1 MQMFVNPHDPSTFSS
16 LWHFITDHLTTDKL
30 CVFCCPLPSLPSAY
44 IIDMAGDKTLNVPAG
59 ERSTDQELSILT
71 EIGQILSSSLD
82 LRSSFGQVMQIISD
96 KLSMR
101 RGALVMLDEST
112 GRLRTEAAIGMTPE
126 EMERGKYAVG
136 EGITG
141 SVVANGRARVIPDV
155 RNDPDFLNRTGR
167 VSAETPEPISFICV
181 PIKIEGRTAGAL
193 SVDKAI
199 TDEDRLRSDAKFLDI
214 TAAFLAQ
221 AIQINRMVLRQ
232 KEELLE
238 ENAQLRAQVRD
249 RYRFENIIGD
259 SPAMHD
265 VFAVVGQVANS
276 RATVLILGETGTGKE
291 MIAKAIHY
299 NSPRR
304 DKPFVRVNCGA
315 MTTTLLESEL
325 FGHVKGSFTG
335 AIRDKMG
342 RFEAADSGTI
352 FLDEI
357 GTMEPQLQV
366 KLLRVLQEREFER
379 VGDTQTM
386 KVDVRVIAAT
396 NADLQEEVAKGAFR
410 EDLYYRLNVVNIYL
424 PPLRNRREDI
434 PRLIDH
440 FLDKYNAIND
450 RKLRRISRDMLNVL
464 LRYPWPGN
472 VRELENAIERAV
484 VLSRDEDF
492 TEDLLPLNV
501 RMFAAQRRTNQSS
514 ESIEQLTRRLADQAI
529 SDYEMREGEIYQLVI
544 DQIEH
549 ALIDKALNKCGNVKT
564 KAADFLGI
572 NRNTLNK
579 KVKEL
584 GIEAVE
590 LIGMDRVHL
599 TVEDILYGYS
609 LQDDATVPNLKKVY
623 SRCSRPLARSQ
634 NHINGRKHQESTG
647 RLILV

>member
-1 MQMFVNPHDPSTFSS
+1 M
-16 LWHFITDHLTTDKL
+16 IETTVL
-30 CVFCCPLPSLPSAY
+30 AAQAVEGGF
-44 IIDMAGDKTLNVPAG
+44 
-59 ERSTDQELSILT
+59 DQELVVLT
-71 EIGQILSSSLD
+71 EIGQLLSSTLE
-82 LRSSFGQVMQIISD
+82 LRDAFGKMMQIISD
-96 KLSMR
+96 KLHMR
-101 RGALVMLDEST
+101 RGALVLLDEST
-112 GRLRTEAAIGMTPE
+112 GRLRTEAAIGLTPE
-126 EMERGKYAVG
+126 EMERAKYALG

-141 SVVANGRARVIPDV
+141 NVVATGRARIVPDL
-155 RNDPDFLNRTGR
+155 RTEPDFLNRTGR
-167 VSAETPEPISFICV
+167 FNPELIDMPTSFLCV
-181 PIKIEGRTAGAL
+181 PVRIGGRTAGAL
-193 SVDKAI
+193 SVDKPYVNDAQ
-199 TDEDRLRSDAKFLDI
+199 LRSDHRFLDI
-214 TAAFLAQ
+214 IAAFLAQ
-221 AIQINRMVLRQ
+221 AIQLNRMVMRQ

-238 ENAQLRAQVRD
+238 ENEQLRAQVRD

-259 SPAMHD
+259 SPAMHE

-276 RATVLILGETGTGKE
+276 RATVLLLGETGTGKE

-304 DKPFVRVNCGA
+304 ERPFIRVNCGA
-315 MTTTLLESEL
+315 LTGTLLESEL

-335 AIRDKMG
+335 AIRDKVG
-342 RFEAADSGTI
+342 RFEAADGGTI

-357 GTMEPQLQV
+357 GTLEPQLQV

-379 VGDTQTM
+379 VGDTLTL

-396 NADLQEEVAKGAFR
+396 NVDLQEQVAKSAFR
-410 EDLYYRLNVVNIYL
+410 EDLFYRLNVVSVYL

-440 FLDKYNAIND
+440 FLDKYNALNE
-450 RKLRRISRDMLNVL
+450 RRLRRISRDVLNVL

-484 VLSRDEDF
+484 VLSNDEDF
-492 TEDLLPLNV
+492 TEDLMPLSV

-514 ESIEQLTRRLADQAI
+514 ESLETLTKRVAEQ
-529 SDYEMREGEIYQLVI
+529 SVVDYELREGEIYQLVF

-549 ALIDKALNKCGNVKT
+549 ALIERALSKCNGVKT

-584 GIEAVE
+584 GIEAR
-590 LIGMDRVHL
+590 D
-599 TVEDILYGYS
+599 
-609 LQDDATVPNLKKVY
+609 
-623 SRCSRPLARSQ
+623 
-634 NHINGRKHQESTG
+634 
-647 RLILV
+647 

>member
-1 MQMFVNPHDPSTFSS
+1 LIECSAV
-16 LWHFITDHLTTDKL
+16 I
-30 CVFCCPLPSLPSAY
+30 AY
-44 IIDMAGDKTLNVPAG
+44 IVVMAESESPTSRAAEPIA
-59 ERSTDQELSILT
+59 DQELSILM
-71 EIGQILSSSLD
+71 EIGQILSSTLE
-82 LRSSFGQVMQIISD
+82 LRDGFGKMMQIISD
-96 KLSMR
+96 KLDMH
-101 RGALVMLDEST
+101 RGALVLLDEST
-112 GRLRTEAAIGMTPE
+112 GRLRTVAAVGLTQDEID
-126 EMERGKYAVG
+126 RGKYALG

-141 SVVANGRARVIPDV
+141 NVVATGRPRIISDL
-155 RNDPDFLNRTGR
+155 RTEPDFLNRTGR
-167 VSAETPEPISFICV
+167 LDYEGGGPVSFICV
-181 PIKIEGRTAGAL
+181 PIKIENRTAGAL
-193 SVDKAI
+193 SVDKPYV
-199 TDEDRLRSDAKFLDI
+199 DEDRLRSDHRFLDI
-214 TAAFLAQ
+214 IAAFLAQ
-221 AIQINRMVLRQ
+221 AIQINRMVMRQ

-259 SPAMHD
+259 SAAMHE
-265 VFAVVGQVANS
+265 VFATVGQVANS
-276 RATVLILGETGTGKE
+276 RATVLLLGETGTGKE

-315 MTTTLLESEL
+315 MTSTLLESEL

-335 AIRDKMG
+335 AIRDKEG

-379 VGDTQTM
+379 VGDTQTV

-396 NADLQEEVAKGAFR
+396 NVDLQEEVARGNFR
-410 EDLYYRLNVVNIYL
+410 EDLFYRLNVVSIYL

-434 PRLIDH
+434 PRLIDY
-440 FLDKYNAIND
+440 FLDKYNAVNE
-450 RKLRRISRDMLNVL
+450 RRLRRISRDMLNVL

-484 VLSRDEDF
+484 VLSNGEDF
-492 TEDLLPLNV
+492 TEDLLPLSV
-501 RMFAAQRRTNQSS
+501 RMFAAQRRTTQSS
-514 ESIEQLTRRLADQAI
+514 ETVETLTRRLSDQAMV
-529 SDYEMREGEIYQLVI
+529 DYELQEGRIYDLVI
-544 DQIEH
+544 NQIES
-549 ALIDKALNKCGNVKT
+549 ALIDRALAKCGGVKT

-590 LIGMDRVHL
+590 
-599 TVEDILYGYS
+599 
-609 LQDDATVPNLKKVY
+609 
-623 SRCSRPLARSQ
+623 
-634 NHINGRKHQESTG
+634 
-647 RLILV
+647 

>member
-1 MQMFVNPHDPSTFSS
+1 MSST
-16 LWHFITDHLTTDKL
+16 L
-30 CVFCCPLPSLPSAY
+30 
-44 IIDMAGDKTLNVPAG
+44 
-59 ERSTDQELSILT
+59 ELR
-71 EIGQILSSSLD
+71 D
-82 LRSSFGQVMQIISD
+82 AFGQVMKIISD
-96 KLSMR
+96 KLNMH
-101 RGALVMLDEST
+101 RGALVLLDETT
-112 GRLRTEAAIGMTPE
+112 GRLRTEAAVGMTAE
-126 EMERGKYAVG
+126 EIERGKYAVG

-141 SVVANGRARVIPDV
+141 SVVATGRQRVIPDV
-155 RNDPDFLNRTGR
+155 RREPDFLNRTGR
-167 VSAETPEPISFICV
+167 LAAYTNEAISFICV

-193 SVDKAI
+193 SVDKPFS
-199 TDEDRLRSDAKFLDI
+199 TDEQLRSDTKFLEI
-214 TAAFLAQ
+214 ISAFLAQ
-221 AIQINRMVLRQ
+221 AIQINRIVLRQ

-276 RATVLILGETGTGKE
+276 RATVILLGETGTGKE

-299 NSPRR
+299 NSPRKE
-304 DKPFVRVNCGA
+304 KPFIRVNCGA

-335 AIRDKMG
+335 AIRDKIG
-342 RFEAADSGTI
+342 RYEAADAGTL

-396 NADLQEEVAKGAFR
+396 NVDLQEEVAKGTFR
-410 EDLYYRLNVVNIYL
+410 EDLFYRLNVVNIYL

-434 PRLIDH
+434 PRLIDY
-440 FLDKYNAIND
+440 FLDKFNAINN
-450 RKLRRISRDMLNVL
+450 RRLRRISRDMLNVL

-492 TEDLLPLNV
+492 TEDLLPLSV
-501 RMFAAQRRTNQSS
+501 RMFAAQRRTNQPS
-514 ESIEQLTRRLADQAI
+514 ESIDQLTKRLAEQSIA
-529 SDYEMREGEIYQLVI
+529 DYDMREGEIYQLVI

-549 ALIDKALNKCGNVKT
+549 ALIERALDRCGGVKT

-584 GIEAVE
+584 GIEAAE
-590 LIGMDRVHL
+590 
-599 TVEDILYGYS
+599 
-609 LQDDATVPNLKKVY
+609 
-623 SRCSRPLARSQ
+623 
-634 NHINGRKHQESTG
+634 
-647 RLILV
+647 

>member
-1 MQMFVNPHDPSTFSS
+1 MTKTP
-16 LWHFITDHLTTDKL
+16 
-30 CVFCCPLPSLPSAY
+30 PLNASAALD
-44 IIDMAGDKTLNVPAG
+44 IA
-59 ERSTDQELSILT
+59 EQELAILT
-71 EIGQILSSSLD
+71 DIGRILSSTLE
-82 LRSSFGQVMQIISD
+82 LREAFGQIMQIISD
-96 KLSMR
+96 KLFMH
-101 RGALVMLDEST
+101 RGTLVLLDEST
-112 GRLRTEAAIGMTPE
+112 GRLRTEAALGLAPDDI
-126 EMERGKYAVG
+126 ERNRFALG

-141 SVVANGRARVIPDV
+141 NVVATGRARIVPDI
-155 RNDPDFLNRTGR
+155 RNEPDFLNRTGR
-167 VSAETPEPISFICV
+167 LNTGANSEQTAFLCV
-181 PIKIEGRTAGAL
+181 PIRIEGRTAGAL
-193 SVDKAI
+193 AVDKPYVS
-199 TDEDRLRSDAKFLDI
+199 DEQLRNDQTFI
-214 TAAFLAQ
+214 EIIAAFLAQ

-259 SPAMHD
+259 APAMHE
-265 VFAVVGQVANS
+265 VFATVGQVANS
-276 RATVLILGETGTGKE
+276 RATVLLLGETGTGKE

-304 DKPFVRVNCGA
+304 EKPFIRVNCGA
-315 MTTTLLESEL
+315 MTSTLLESEL

-335 AIRDKMG
+335 AIKDKIG
-342 RFEAADSGTI
+342 RFEAADGGTI

-357 GTMEPQLQV
+357 GTMEPVLQV

-379 VGDTQTM
+379 VGDTSVV

-396 NADLQEEVAKGAFR
+396 NVDLQEQVAKSAFR
-410 EDLYYRLNVVNIYL
+410 EDLFYRLNVVSIYL

-434 PRLIDH
+434 PRLIDF
-440 FLDKYNAIND
+440 FLDKYNEIND

-492 TEDLLPLNV
+492 TEDLLPLSV
-501 RMFAAQRRTNQSS
+501 QMFAQQRRTSLAS
-514 ESIEQLTRRLADQAI
+514 ESIETLTRRLSDQAI
-529 SDYEMREGEIYQLVI
+529 ADYEMREGEIYQLVI

-549 ALIDKALNKCGNVKT
+549 ALIDRALARCNGIKT

-579 KVKEL
+579 KVKDL
-584 GIEAVE
+584 GIEAA
-590 LIGMDRVHL
+590 D
-599 TVEDILYGYS
+599 
-609 LQDDATVPNLKKVY
+609 
-623 SRCSRPLARSQ
+623 
-634 NHINGRKHQESTG
+634 
-647 RLILV
+647 